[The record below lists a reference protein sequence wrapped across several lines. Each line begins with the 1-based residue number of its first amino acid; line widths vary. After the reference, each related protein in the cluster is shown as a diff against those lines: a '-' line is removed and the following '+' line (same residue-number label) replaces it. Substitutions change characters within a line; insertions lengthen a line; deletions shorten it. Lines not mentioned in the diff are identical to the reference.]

1 MIKVLC
7 LDYDN
12 TVFDHRLGN
21 IPESAREALEAVRGK
36 CRLVLASGRFFNDA
50 WNAPIKELVKPDGI
64 IHSNGSM
71 VEAEGTV
78 LKETYLDP
86 KLQKQ
91 VLDFAYANDLCLGGQ
106 HEGKWYT
113 TNPEKQAARWKG
125 KEHLFLREMYDAR
138 ELYEI
143 PMHALYLDD
152 SVEAARLV
160 EQTFPA
166 LRTPIM
172 SEITGGADVIPAH
185 LSKAYGLELLLEHW
199 GIRREESAAIGD
211 SMNDFEMIQA
221 AGIGIAMGNGIP
233 ALKEAADYVTT
244 DISEDGL
251 KNAFHYLGLL

>member
-1 MIKVLC
+1 MRE
-7 LDYDN
+7 N
-12 TVFDHRLGN
+12 G
-21 IPESAREALEAVRGK
+21 IPPTRKSRRPG
-36 CRLVLASGRFFNDA
+36 
-50 WNAPIKELVKPDGI
+50 
-64 IHSNGSM
+64 
-71 VEAEGTV
+71 
-78 LKETYLDP
+78 
-86 KLQKQ
+86 
-91 VLDFAYANDLCLGGQ
+91 
-106 HEGKWYT
+106 
-113 TNPEKQAARWKG
+113 WKG

-233 ALKEAADYVTT
+233 ALKEAADYVTS

-251 KNAFHYLGLL
+251 KNAFHYLGRYRNPGCYRKRRKKIKGGL

>member
-12 TVFDHRLGN
+12 TVFDHRSGK
-21 IPESAREALEAVRGK
+21 IPESAAKALEAVRGK
-36 CRLVLASGRFFNDA
+36 CRLVLASGRFFNDV
-50 WNAPIKELVKPDGI
+50 WNEPIKELMKPDGI
-64 IHSNGSM
+64 IHSNGSL
-71 VEAEGTV
+71 VEADGTV
-78 LKETYLDP
+78 LKENWLDP
-86 KLQKQ
+86 ELKKA
-91 VLDFAYANDLCLGGQ
+91 VLDFAYANNLCMGGQ

-113 TNPEKQAARWKG
+113 TNPDKQAARWKG
-125 KEHLFLREMYDAR
+125 KEHLFLREICDAR

-172 SEITGGADVIPAH
+172 SEITGGADVIPAF

-199 GIRREESAAIGD
+199 GICREESAAIGD
-211 SMNDFEMIQA
+211 SMNDIEMVRE
-221 AGIGIAMGNGIP
+221 AGIGIAMGNGIT

-251 KNAFHYLGLL
+251 KNALHYLGLI

>member
-1 MIKVLC
+1 M
-7 LDYDN
+7 
-12 TVFDHRLGN
+12 
-21 IPESAREALEAVRGK
+21 
-36 CRLVLASGRFFNDA
+36 
-50 WNAPIKELVKPDGI
+50 
-64 IHSNGSM
+64 
-71 VEAEGTV
+71 

-86 KLQKQ
+86 KLQKE

-166 LRTPIM
+166 LRTPHNERNYRRRGCHPGT
-172 SEITGGADVIPAH
+172 S
-185 LSKAYGLELLLEHW
+185 LKAYGLELLLEHW

-233 ALKEAADYVTT
+233 ALKEAADYVTS